1 MFHTKVK
8 SLHKGFFGQF
18 FLLHKP
24 GQKKDFFQKGFQCA
38 FADGFPMV
46 FPYFFPLVRVTVVVI
61 VAVAVVVVVVAVVVY
76 LVVLG
81 GTRSRRTRLRGVPPL
96 TFLEV

>member
-24 GQKKDFFQKGFQCA
+24 GQKKDFFQKGFHC
-38 FADGFPMV
+38 
-46 FPYFFPLVRVTVVVI
+46 
-61 VAVAVVVVVVAVVVY
+61 
-76 LVVLG
+76 VLG
-81 GTRSRRTRLRGVPPL
+81 PAKNLAL
-96 TFLEV
+96 